1 MCKIGEL
8 RKIVTEIHSAFPQG
22 LRKACREAAFDSI
35 HNGSTSSIAEKMGN
49 RNLNYPLLE
58 QMQYYFKIKKQET
71 EKVIN
76 KLIKESGISIQ
87 DISVQEINAKKKMQI
102 LKGLSVS
109 KTAGLELPE
118 VIEFKKLNK
127 KLNKKHLGEFSLKE
141 PNKISIDSSSQI
153 LIDSTT
159 IHELLHKKDLQ
170 KNKFRSMFL
179 PCYILDK
186 IVLLL
191 NYKTI
196 CRDVSKDA
204 LKNRTE
210 FVAYTGEKLLYEN
223 KNWNDLHPK
232 MKSLYKFFKGPE
244 IKLNAE
250 STKLLTP

>member
-1 MCKIGEL
+1 MCRIGEL

-22 LRKACREAAFDSI
+22 LRKACRETAFDSI
-35 HNGSTSSIAEKMGN
+35 NNGSVSSIAEKMEKHN
-49 RNLNYPLLE
+49 FDYPLLE
-58 QMQYYFKIKKQET
+58 QIQYYFKIKKQET

-76 KLIKESGISIQ
+76 KLIKDSGVHIQ
-87 DISVQEINAKKKMQI
+87 DISEQEINAKKKMQI

-118 VIEFKKLNK
+118 IIEIKKLNK
-127 KLNKKHLGEFSLKE
+127 KLLGQFSWKE
-141 PNKISIDSSSQI
+141 PNKISIDNSI
-153 LIDSTT
+153 ETFIDSTT

-170 KNKFRSMFL
+170 KNKFRSIFL

-191 NYKTI
+191 NSKAI

-204 LKNRTE
+204 LKNRME
-210 FVAYTGEKLLYEN
+210 FVAYTGEKLIYEN

-232 MKSLYKFFKGPE
+232 IKSLYNYFKGPD
-244 IKLNAE
+244 INLNTE
-250 STKLLTP
+250 NTKSLMM